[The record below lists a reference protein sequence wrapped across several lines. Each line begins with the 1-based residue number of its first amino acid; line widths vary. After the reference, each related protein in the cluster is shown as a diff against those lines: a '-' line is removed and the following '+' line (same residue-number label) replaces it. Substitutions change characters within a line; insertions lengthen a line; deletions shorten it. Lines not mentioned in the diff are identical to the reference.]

1 MWKGASL
8 QLITHPLFTL
18 AAIICLALS
27 VSMLAACKHYS
38 ACKDKKQDPD
48 VKILMQ
54 AGKGLE
60 AAKTRKPL
68 IRRFDQARLLE
79 QAY

>member
-8 QLITHPLFTL
+8 QLIAHPLFTL
-18 AAIICLALS
+18 MTIICLAVS
-27 VSMLAACKHYS
+27 ISMLAAGKHYS

-68 IRRFDQARLLE
+68 MRRFDQAILME